1 MLKFGILV
9 VIYQKG
15 GSLLVREDW
24 KLKELGVGFLLAPD
38 VVLVDEPIT
47 HFEAVWG
54 NILTVRVIL
63 DGLKLR
69 ITNVHAPHEDYA
81 ESTKQKFY
89 SNLKKCRNEVD
100 EYKSGQKILLGD
112 FNAEIGY
119 SEVEEYEGVCGIRAF
134 DCLNIQ
140 VKMECTCWIISD
152 TERYSYWILILL
164 DPTQT

>member
-1 MLKFGILV
+1 MLKFDILE
-9 VIYQKG
+9 G
-15 GSLLVREDW
+15 W
-24 KLKELGVGFLLAPD
+24 KFVGTGRLKTKGVGFLLAPD

-69 ITNVHAPHEDYA
+69 ITNVYAPHEDYA

-89 SNLKKCRNEVD
+89 SNLKKSRNEVD

-119 SEVEEYEGVCGIRAF
+119 SEVEEYEGVCGTSIR
-134 DCLNIQ
+134 LSKYTSENG
-140 VKMECTCWIISD
+140 V
-152 TERYSYWILILL
+152 YILVG
-164 DPTQT
+164 